1 MPRLHGRTTGMRRA
15 DGFKAAKMTPDAA
28 ARMLPAMPRRT
39 LLSLLGLAA
48 SALAAQATGLPCQPC
63 GGLRLAAPPVLLAP
77 ATAGATAALP
87 TAPAAGAATPAAPTG
102 GSGGLLGL
110 LRSQHL
116 EPGSPLFIAW
126 EVPLPAI
133 AGPAPA
139 APQPS
144 TAPGPG
150 HPARPAGGA
159 AAGSAGAGA
168 ASGPSAAGAAANPST
183 PSSPELAAM
192 GAAARAVAA
201 AGATPWLSL
210 VFHTPAPLAR
220 NLAQLQGE
228 LSAAA
233 EVAAAAARGT
243 WFQVVWQPAALAPG
257 GGTGGATAAGGQAFN
272 AAEYAFLLKR
282 AAVAVGGAQA
292 NIHVATMPLP
302 ADPAAIAAFY
312 GAEVA
317 AYVDLVALAAGGPA
331 MQARPATP
339 TSPGGAANPAAPAGA
354 SPADALLAAAVQKV
368 HELDPGRPLALDALP
383 YPAAPA
389 GAVLAEAARQAT
401 AGFDLTF
408 FRAPGAPGGA
418 GVDAA
423 PGAPSAAAPAITAA
437 TLNPLA
443 LLAREFA
450 GDLSYDPGSTP
461 TGAAAAWVFVR
472 GKDLSLRVIAA
483 MPGAPAGSSP
493 EAAPGPPGGETAGA
507 PGSAPTPAPPTALL
521 HFPDPGLRRPTRFPF
536 AAGSVAPP
544 TGTLT
549 SAPHAGLDV
558 LVPDPG
564 PVFVLGIERLT
575 AAERQGV
582 AEKINVASQREL
594 PVEEILKRLQ
604 LFEEAQHRRLEDYTA
619 INATHLRFQPNAGVA
634 SIEASLTGPFFW
646 SREGGADW
654 AWESLYINGVRWR
667 GKTLPE
673 IPLIQPEK
681 AAALPLEILFT
692 REYRYHLRGSEKI
705 GGREAWV
712 VDFAPAGTGAGRRR
726 LYQGTV
732 WIDREIYA
740 RLRTRGV
747 QVELQGEVT
756 SNEETLEYS
765 PIDEQ
770 GRPAPWSP
778 ESFVLPLHLVAQ
790 QILSVLD
797 EPLLVERETFLTK
810 VQVNPPDFA
819 AREKTVEDSDV
830 TMVRDTDQG
839 LRYLVKKGPGP
850 RVVKEG
856 FAPSK
861 LFAVAGL
868 FVDDSLS
875 YPLPLAGLNYFTF
888 DFKNSGKQINVFFGG
903 ALLVASAA
911 QPRLFDSRFD
921 AGSDVFA
928 IAVPFTDDVYQKG
941 KELVNQEMRIRP
953 ATFDLKLGHPL
964 GDFTRIGLEYDLLD
978 SVYSRN
984 SNTDRQFVLPSD
996 NLLQSVGGNLS
1007 FARAGYTLAGHYSY
1021 SMRSSWHA
1029 WGLPGNPDFSPDDRD
1044 FTRYNVTASK
1054 NWYLPF
1060 FQKIGVEVDYLAG
1073 DHLDRFSKYEFGF
1086 FGGTRIQG
1094 YRSNA
1099 VRASSGYLS
1108 HLSYGF
1114 DFGDVFR
1121 LDALVDGAL
1130 ATDRETG
1137 LHDTLLAG
1145 TGIAGT
1151 VMGPWQTL
1159 VMIDAGV
1166 PVAGPDHGFVLYLVF
1181 LKLFG

>member
-1 MPRLHGRTTGMRRA
+1 
-15 DGFKAAKMTPDAA
+15 MTPDAV
-28 ARMLPAMPRRT
+28 ARMLPAMLRRT
-39 LLSLLGLAA
+39 LLLLLGLAA
-48 SALAAQATGLPCQPC
+48 SALAAQASGLPCQPC

-77 ATAGATAALP
+77 AAAGAAAVLP
-87 TAPAAGAATPAAPTG
+87 TAPAADAATPAPPTAG
-102 GSGGLLGL
+102 PGGLLAL

-126 EVPLPAI
+126 DVPLPAI
-133 AGPAPA
+133 AVPAPA
-139 APQPS
+139 A
-144 TAPGPG
+144 
-150 HPARPAGGA
+150 GA
-159 AAGSAGAGA
+159 AGNPA
-168 ASGPSAAGAAANPST
+168 AS
-183 PSSPELAAM
+183 SSPELAAM
-192 GAAARAVAA
+192 GAAARSVAA

-243 WFQVVWQPAALAPG
+243 WFQIVWRPVAPAPG
-257 GGTGGATAAGGQAFN
+257 GGASRAPAAGGQPFN
-272 AAEYAFLLKR
+272 APEYAFLLKR

-302 ADPAAIAAFY
+302 ADPAAITAFY

-317 AYVDLVALAAGGPA
+317 AYVDLVALAAGPA
-331 MQARPATP
+331 
-339 TSPGGAANPAAPAGA
+339 GGQPAAA
-354 SPADALLAAAVQKV
+354 LAAAVQKV
-368 HELDPGRPLALDALP
+368 HELDPGRPLALDCLP
-383 YPAAPA
+383 YPAAPV

-401 AGFDLTF
+401 AGFDLTL
-408 FRAPGAPGGA
+408 FRAPGAG
-418 GVDAA
+418 
-423 PGAPSAAAPAITAA
+423 AAAPAVTAA

-443 LLAREFA
+443 LLAREFG

-483 MPGAPAGSSP
+483 MPGAPASASP
-493 EAAPGPPGGETAGA
+493 EAAPEPPGAETAGA
-507 PGSAPTPAPPTALL
+507 PESAPAPAPPAALL

-536 AAGSVAPP
+536 ATGPVAPP

-549 SAPHAGLDV
+549 PAPHAGLDV

-564 PVFVLGIERLT
+564 AVFVLGIERLT

-778 ESFVLPLHLVAQ
+778 ASYVLPLHLVAQ

-810 VQVNPPDFA
+810 VQVNPQDFA

-888 DFKNSGKQINVFFGG
+888 DFKNSGKQINIFFGG

-1007 FARAGYTLAGHYSY
+1007 FARGGYTLAGHYSY
-1021 SMRSSWHA
+1021 NMRSSWHA

-1044 FTRYNVTASK
+1044 FTRYNLTASK

-1073 DHLDRFSKYEFGF
+1073 EHLDRFSKYEFGF

-1099 VRASSGYLS
+1099 VRASSGYLT

-1130 ATDRETG
+1130 ATDQETG
-1137 LHDTLLAG
+1137 LHNTLLAG
-1145 TGIAGT
+1145 TGIAGS